1 MILRSRGNDVRVFD
15 PSVGQLL
22 AQRERG
28 LGGSYVAVNGRSVS
42 GLPAAARAITIAAE
56 AVAKRRMRVWTG
68 ENADKREVTTTWQ
81 ARLFRGV
88 PNERESWFDVF
99 EKTEASLTGRNSAF
113 WLKAK
118 DEVNRVVSVYFV
130 GRDRIEAR
138 WNRQTNE
145 PEYRI
150 RSVDGNGWTDWL
162 GPDVVLHFNVGSV
175 EPDCL
180 IAPTPIE
187 QFRDVLKA
195 ALSKV
200 RFEGNHYEEGI
211 MNSLAVVFPEGVTP
225 EKAREYR
232 EAMRDEHGGIEN
244 SAGVRAFGGGVTLH
258 EIGISL
264 ADAQFIESMNFDAQQ
279 LARIY
284 KITASL
290 LDVGAGGSQ
299 RTQLTAEL
307 EEDRWYR
314 FGLEP
319 RLTRIEER
327 LKSDPDFFGSS
338 ARAYPAFAFA
348 PIRADVAT
356 ESDRLVHEVQAG
368 IKLPDEA
375 RAELGLPPLPNGAGQ
390 IPQITPVGGAPND
403 VVPAAD

>member
-1 MILRSRGNDVRVFD
+1 V
-15 PSVGQLL
+15 
-22 AQRERG
+22 
-28 LGGSYVAVNGRSVS
+28 
-42 GLPAAARAITIAAE
+42 
-56 AVAKRRMRVWTG
+56 
-68 ENADKREVTTTWQ
+68 
-81 ARLFRGV
+81 
-88 PNERESWFDVF
+88 
-99 EKTEASLTGRNSAF
+99 
-113 WLKAK
+113 
-118 DEVNRVVSVYFV
+118 
-130 GRDRIEAR
+130 
-138 WNRQTNE
+138 

-162 GPDVVLHFNVGSV
+162 GPSSSSTSTSAASS
-175 EPDCL
+175 PDCL

-211 MNSLAVVFPEGVTP
+211 MNSLAVVFPE
-225 EKAREYR
+225 ERDARAGARYR

-244 SAGVRAFGGGVTLH
+244 SAGVRAFGGGATLH

-264 ADAQFIESMNFDAQQ
+264 ADAQFIESMNFDVEQI
-279 LARIY
+279 ARIY

-290 LDVGAGGSQ
+290 LGVGAGGSQ
-299 RTQLTAEL
+299 RTAAHPEH

-327 LKSDPDFFGSS
+327 FSSDPDFFGSS
-338 ARAYPAFAFA
+338 ARDYPAFASRRSA
-348 PIRADVAT
+348 PTSRPSRPARPRGAG
-356 ESDRLVHEVQAG
+356 RHQAH
-368 IKLPDEA
+368 PNEA
-375 RAELGLPPLPNGAGQ
+375 RAEKGLPPLPNGGGQ

-403 VVPAAD
+403 VAPAADP